1 MKSIVST
8 LGSPDTTHIFV
19 HDPTA
24 IMRKVPC
31 DARTRNYR
39 SFDQRAFL
47 VARPHDVV
55 CVASHKVDPSYAQ
68 FLFDLGVGPKRE
80 NIIELDPGSDDG
92 KATLSDR
99 LGRCAVSL
107 QKIVDRVSSANRI
120 VLNPYSISNSVY
132 VLAKKLENM
141 LGRPVMAL
149 GGNPDI
155 AASANLKH
163 VAYRK
168 AQELGIPVAQGEV
181 IEASHDH
188 PRNMDF
194 LRSAIRQH
202 ASETGRVIIRGT
214 DGLSGSATVMVG
226 NTAESRKQALD
237 VLSRKPLS
245 SAYLVQVLHEIVAS
259 PNIQVFIEP
268 DHGTVDVVSVSDQRL
283 DDHLKHVGNIAPSC
297 ASTIDDMS
305 RFAKILANWLQ
316 QAGYTGLVGFDFVE
330 YIDVGSG
337 KVRCVLAEINARTNG
352 ATYPS
357 FLMEHLNGRQICR
370 GYPSIGAYLSAL
382 VTIRT
387 GWFAEFFHRY
397 RSYLFN
403 PGTGRGMIP
412 YTFCR
417 KTMCCNMAFLG
428 QSRTEVEELYRTFVS
443 HAGECE
449 ESGIGRNS

>member
-8 LGSPDTTHIFV
+8 LGSSDVTHIFV

-24 IMRKVPC
+24 LLRNVPC
-31 DARTRNYR
+31 DARTPNYR
-39 SFDQRAFL
+39 SYDQRAFL

-68 FLFDLGVGPKRE
+68 FLLELGVGPKSE
-80 NIIELDPGSDDG
+80 NIIELDPGSEDE
-92 KATLSDR
+92 KSTLFDL

-141 LGRPVMAL
+141 SGRSVMVL

-168 AQELGIPVAQGEV
+168 AQEFGIPVAQGEV
-181 IEASHDH
+181 VKSSHDH
-188 PRNMDF
+188 PRNMDL
-194 LRSAIRQH
+194 LRSAICRH

-226 NTAESRKQALD
+226 ITAESQKQALE

-245 SAYLVQVLHEIVAS
+245 SVYLVQVLHEICAS

-268 DHGTVDVVSVSDQRL
+268 DHGAVDVLGVSDQRL
-283 DDHLKHVGNIAPSC
+283 DDHLKHVGNVAPSC
-297 ASTIDDMS
+297 ASTLGDMS
-305 RFAKILANWLQ
+305 HFAKELANWLQ
-316 QAGYTGLVGFDFVE
+316 QAGFTGLVGFDFVE
-330 YIDVGSG
+330 YVDVRSG
-337 KVRCVLAEINARTNG
+337 EFRCFLAEINARTNG
-352 ATYPS
+352 AAYPS
-357 FLMEHLNGRQICR
+357 FLMEHLNARQICR
-370 GYPSIGAYLSAL
+370 GYPTIGAYLSAL

-387 GWFAEFFHRY
+387 GCFAELFHDY
-397 RSYLFN
+397 RSCLFN
-403 PGTGRGMIP
+403 PRTGRGMIP

-417 KTMCCNMAFLG
+417 KAMCCHMAFLG
-428 QSRTEVEELYRTFVS
+428 QTRKEVEEMYLTFLS
-443 HAGECE
+443 QL
-449 ESGIGRNS
+449 